1 MVRRSSGFTLIE
13 LLVVIAIIAILA
25 AILFPVFARAR
36 EKARANTCLSNVKQI
51 TLAIM
56 MYTSDNDETYPPAEN
71 FSGGFSFRGLVYP
84 YVKNAG
90 IYQCPSQSPLASS
103 QRNGDDIPGS
113 NPLKRFPACYVAN
126 GNDNSICWWPGG
138 SPMLWSQPRRE
149 ADMEKPAEIILI
161 TEGYLG
167 PTIDWNVGAASFASR
182 GDLAAPHSGLGNYG
196 FCDGHAKALKPSATN
211 NPLNLWT
218 SMGNDGP
225 CTQNTAACLTAVEA
239 RWSG

>member
-1 MVRRSSGFTLIE
+1 MVRRNSGFTLIE

-138 SPMLWSQPRRE
+138 SPCCGANPDAR
-149 ADMEKPAEIILI
+149 
-161 TEGYLG
+161 
-167 PTIDWNVGAASFASR
+167 PTWRS
-182 GDLAAPHSGLGNYG
+182 P
-196 FCDGHAKALKPSATN
+196 LKLS
-211 NPLNLWT
+211 
-218 SMGNDGP
+218 
-225 CTQNTAACLTAVEA
+225 
-239 RWSG
+239 